1 MKHTTIQ
8 EISILVSANSMIELV
23 ADEFDERRLKF
34 LVWKDSK
41 PHLSREIS
49 KKKARAAQGKSQT
62 VVYVPPE
69 IDPSIRKAM
78 RFPSRVDEFGSSG
91 QLLNEICET
100 ILRYAGLPHKLAT
113 LASSAVLAS
122 WFPEAL
128 TSPIGLVICGPPCPQ
143 GQQLLRLLSCL
154 YRRALVLGEV
164 SLAAFCGLP
173 MHLSPSI
180 FIEHYDHSLRMQKVI
195 RAAFSR
201 SYLPSKGKLVPT
213 GCMSVIYSDEPLIG
227 AASCG
232 WNVVEIP
239 VGNIQTPL
247 PLLTRDAEDQ
257 IAKNLQPKFLMY
269 RLTNFHQVMN
279 SVFDGASSGL
289 AIRELVRGLTGC
301 IVDNSDHGA
310 GLMELLKD
318 REQQVMEEIS
328 WEPHVAVLEALLSM
342 CHEDKRQSVHVRD
355 VTVASNRILEE
366 RGELLEMTS
375 RAVGNKLRSLGLSTS
390 RLDAAGRGFL
400 LTREIRQRIHRLALD
415 NRIEFPRD
423 EKWSCEECAVFAI
436 EKPI

>member
-1 MKHTTIQ
+1 M
-8 EISILVSANSMIELV
+8 VELV

-41 PHLSREIS
+41 PHISRQIT
-49 KKKARAAQGKSQT
+49 KKKKRAAQGKSQT

-78 RFPSRVDEFGSSG
+78 RFPSRVDEFGSSE

-100 ILRYAGLPHKLAT
+100 ILRYTGLSRNAAL
-113 LASSAVLAS
+113 LASNAVLAS

-128 TSPIGLVICGPPCPQ
+128 TSPIGVVICGPPCPQ
-143 GQQLLRLLSCL
+143 GQQLLRLLSCM
-154 YRRALVLGEV
+154 YRRALILGEV
-164 SLAAFCGLP
+164 SLAAFCALP
-173 MHLSPSI
+173 MHFSPSI
-180 FIEHYDHSLRMQKVI
+180 FIEHYDHTPRMQKVI

-213 GCMSVIYSDEPLIG
+213 GSMSVIYSDEPLIG

-239 VGNIQTPL
+239 AGNIQAPL
-247 PLLTRDAEDQ
+247 PFLACDVEDQ
-257 IAKNLQPKFLMY
+257 IARNFQPKLLKY
-269 RLTNFHQVMN
+269 RLTTFHQVMN
-279 SVFDGASSGL
+279 SMSEGASSGS
-289 AIRELVRGLTGC
+289 AIRDLFRGLSAC
-301 IVDNSDHGA
+301 IVGNSDRGT

-318 REQQVMEEIS
+318 REQQVIEEIS
-328 WEPHVAVLEALLSM
+328 WNPQVTLLEGLLSL

-366 RGELLEMTS
+366 RGELLDMTS
-375 RAVGNKLRSLGLSTS
+375 RAVGSKLRSLGLATS

-415 NRIEFPRD
+415 NRIEFPHD
-423 EKWSCEECAVFAI
+423 EKWSCEECTDIRHRETNIGEVDL
-436 EKPI
+436 ESREEPVPE